1 MSQTESRTSDGQ
13 GSVLAQGYTTLAR
26 LWSFLSRVVS
36 HFFSNKGLLLAGSV
50 AYNSLLSIIPLCAVF
65 LVFLSR
71 FFEESKVLEVIH
83 FQLDF
88 ITPGQTEILLAEIK
102 GILAKREFVEGIGL
116 FFMLF
121 FSSLAF
127 KTLEDAISVIYN
139 KQFPKTSTFKIVR
152 VFKRDFWI
160 SAVIP
165 YAFIASIGIILLLG
179 TFFISFL
186 ETFSGREFHL
196 FGSSVKLDPVWN
208 FGFWALGF
216 AVQVLMF
223 ASIYKV
229 MPTIKIEVRRAVI
242 GGFSAAVLWEIVRR
256 IVSWYFANVSM
267 VGRVYGSL
275 TAVVVVLLMMEVGS
289 LIVLLG
295 AQIMAEL
302 RWSEAAGLPWYKGAP
317 SYDEIVQDDEVNS
330 IEVKSPPKKNN
341 SQKRN
346 KRKKKKRRRR

>member
-1 MSQTESRTSDGQ
+1 MSQTDSRAKEESETAIGQ
-13 GSVLAQGYTTLAR
+13 GYATVTR
-26 LWSFLSRVVS
+26 LWSFASRVVS
-36 HFFSNKGLLLAGSV
+36 HFFANKGLLLAGSV

-71 FFEESKVLEVIH
+71 FFEQEKVLEVIH

-88 ITPGQTEILLAEIK
+88 ITPGQTEILLAEIR
-102 GILAKREFVEGIGL
+102 GILAKREFVEGIGI

-127 KTLEDAISVIYN
+127 KTLEDAIAVIYN
-139 KQFPKTSTFKIVR
+139 KQFPKTSSFKIVR

-186 ETFSGREFHL
+186 ENFSGRQFLL
-196 FGSSVKLDPVWN
+196 FGSSVKLDPIWN

-256 IVSWYFANVSM
+256 VVSWYFANVSM

-275 TAVVVVLLMMEVGS
+275 TAVVVILLMMEVGS

-302 RWSEAAGLPWYKGAP
+302 RWSEAAGLPWYEGAP
-317 SYDEIVQDDEVNS
+317 SYDEIQEDEDPKS
-330 IEVKSPPKKNN
+330 IAVKSPARKPRPQKKA
-341 SQKRN
+341 
-346 KRKKKKRRRR
+346 KRKKRKRRR